1 MLPYY
6 NPYHNLVSMQATIS
20 QFESELAV
28 LNNRLETQDLET
40 QKANS
45 KFEFSVSENEK
56 VKKNFELEKKA
67 WADEKASLVTR
78 AETAEA
84 SLAEATTELSN
95 LKRQI
100 SQMVSAIFGK
110 LLYITLNIIIFSLMI
125 IVIFISGS
133 LYVCEHRPQEHQP
146 QAEHADQT

>member
-28 LNNRLETQDLET
+28 LKSRLET

-56 VKKNFELEKKA
+56 LKKKFESEKKV

-84 SLAEATTELSN
+84 SLAEATTKLSD

-110 LLYITLNIIIFSLMI
+110 LLCKTSN
-125 IVIFISGS
+125 IVIF
-133 LYVCEHRPQEHQP
+133 Q
-146 QAEHADQT
+146 